1 MIDWLTEPFA
11 YDFMRRALLAALI
24 VGALAP
30 AVGVWMVLRRM
41 AYLGDAM
48 SHATLGG
55 VAVAYLL
62 GVSLVLGA
70 LGAGLIMAAIM
81 TVLTFHPRLREDAVI
96 GITQVTLFAV
106 GLLIIS
112 KADTG
117 AVDLSHLLLG
127 SITTVSPADL
137 RIDFALGGVCALV
150 LALIFDDL
158 RTATMD
164 PQHAAS
170 VGVRVNLLRAIL
182 LMILAVVVV
191 LSLQTVGL
199 LLSVALLVVPAA
211 TARLWTRTAFR
222 MTVVA
227 SMIGMVS
234 TFLGLTLSWHVNSPP
249 GASIALVC
257 VSALVVSFVATM
269 PRRVAQADQHLP
281 PGSLSGETPM

>member
-1 MIDWLTEPFA
+1 MIEWVSEPFG
-11 YDFMRRALLAALI
+11 YDFMLRALLAALI

-70 LGAGLIMAAIM
+70 LGAGLVMAAIM
-81 TVLTFHPRLREDAVI
+81 TILTFHPRLREDAVI
-96 GITQVTLFAV
+96 GITQVTLFSV
-106 GLLIIS
+106 GLLIIA

-127 SITTVSPADL
+127 SITTVSAADL
-137 RIDFALGGVCALV
+137 RVDLALGGICGLV

-170 VGVRVNLLRAIL
+170 VGVRVNFLRAVL
-182 LMILAVVVV
+182 LSILAIVVV

-211 TARLWTRTAFR
+211 TARLWTRTTFR
-222 MTVVA
+222 MTVTA

-234 TFLGLTLSWHVNSPP
+234 TFLGLTLSWHANTPP

-257 VSALVVSFVATM
+257 VGALLISFLATM
-269 PRRVAQADQHLP
+269 PRRGAQADRHLP
-281 PGSLSGETPM
+281 PGVAYK